1 MTPWVIAAFL
11 FLGLLA
17 LNIAFVLNARAIRR
31 DVTRRFDE
39 LERRLERH
47 ATDLVNHLFD
57 ANRS

>member
-1 MTPWVIAAFL
+1 MTPWVIAVFL

-17 LNIAFVLNARAIRR
+17 LNIALVLNARAIRR

>member
-1 MTPWVIAAFL
+1 MTPWVIAVFL